1 MQPLRRAD
9 GPRRPL
15 FLHPDNYCQKV
26 LDAKIETFEAK
37 NYFTAMY
44 NLCEVDPTRP
54 RARKGLL
61 KGELI
66 LKALYGN
73 PTAAIRGDA
82 GGFLTRKQP
91 GQKSVAEK
99 TNVDADSFTLY
110 SVVATAA
117 LVRFYVTKAQL
128 GYEAEVLTSTD
139 LYYLRELFGNG
150 HEKCAVRP
158 PTTAGDQMLEESDNE
173 AETCDI
179 DEPFGDASGGKD

>member
-37 NYFTAMY
+37 NYFTAM
-44 NLCEVDPTRP
+44 P

-66 LKALYGN
+66 LKVSVRLTGKALYGN

-117 LVRFYVTKAQL
+117 LVRFYVTS
-128 GYEAEVLTSTD
+128 EPTWSDTD
-139 LYYLRELFGNG
+139 GRWDVNDFVNGLLKSMRQKPNWAMKLR
-150 HEKCAVRP
+150 
-158 PTTAGDQMLEESDNE
+158 SW
-173 AETCDI
+173 
-179 DEPFGDASGGKD
+179 